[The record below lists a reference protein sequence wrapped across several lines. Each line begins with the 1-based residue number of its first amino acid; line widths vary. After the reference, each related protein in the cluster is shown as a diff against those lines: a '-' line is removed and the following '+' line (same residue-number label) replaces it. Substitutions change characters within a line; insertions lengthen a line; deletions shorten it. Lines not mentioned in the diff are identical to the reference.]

1 MGVGV
6 GVVEKIKSGRRKR
19 KSALILKREIGERD
33 KEAPRAKNK
42 KVNLD
47 LEKFQSIKIVI
58 TTKKNHHL
66 NLKIPQTP
74 LLYTAPPYLG

>member
-47 LEKFQSIKIVI
+47 LEKVSINKNCYHDQEKSPPQS
-58 TTKKNHHL
+58 KNPTNPTFTQH
-66 NLKIPQTP
+66 P
-74 LLYTAPPYLG
+74 LI